1 MRAAR
6 AATALCLL
14 ACALPVLASRT
25 LLANQDAT
33 LEHTRPVVIS
43 LTALAAS
50 GRLTLAAAPDEA
62 PLPKAE
68 AAAGASAPAAAD
80 RRPPVHRTMSPLTP
94 ERLALAFVADNR
106 PGPEEDEQA
115 EGEMSDTGEGSAPAH
130 APAASVGADAVAG
143 QGAPGARA
151 LALGGGGP
159 ATVGDRPGGHAGH
172 MGGVQ
177 NSARVRMRGGAL
189 VGDEFGAAPAPA
201 PSANTA
207 ALIGMG
213 SAFGVLGGGVGPS
226 FSFGGENLTPGEGA
240 PVMRYHGGTVITQPV
255 TIYLVMCVLV
265 WLSCHWPVYL
275 QMLVA

>member
-6 AATALCLL
+6 AAAALCLL
-14 ACALPVLASRT
+14 ACALPALASRT

-33 LEHTRPVVIS
+33 LEHTRPVTIS

-68 AAAGASAPAAAD
+68 AAAEAAAPAAAD
-80 RRPPVHRTMSPLTP
+80 KRPPVHRTMSPLTP

-115 EGEMSDTGEGSAPAH
+115 DTAEGSAPAH
-130 APAASVGADAVAG
+130 APAASVGADAIAG
-143 QGAPGARA
+143 QGAPGSHA

-159 ATVGDRPGGHAGH
+159 ATVGDRPGSHAGH

-177 NSARVRMRGGAL
+177 STARVRMRGGAL
-189 VGDEFGAAPAPA
+189 VGDEFNAAPAPA

-265 WLSCHWPVYL
+265 WLSCYWPAHL
-275 QMLVA
+275 RILVA